1 MLFRSLMDAVTLR
14 QNFQNQLKD
23 VEEKISK
30 LSEELE
36 NAKEYKLK
44 LQGGME
50 TLDLL
55 EQEQPAETVET
66 EVVE

>member
-1 MLFRSLMDAVTLR
+1 MDAVTLR

-55 EQEQPAETVET
+55 EQEQPTETVET

>member
-1 MLFRSLMDAVTLR
+1 MDAVTLR